1 MLIVFSGLPGTGKTT
16 IASALA
22 VQMGAFYVRIDAIE
36 QAILRSL
43 GTSVGVGAA
52 GYDVALAVAEG
63 NVGTGRV
70 IVVDCV
76 NPVAQSPAAWRHVAD
91 RLDVKLHNIEI
102 ICSDAKKH
110 QRQVEMRVA
119 DIPGHAVPN
128 WEAVARHEYEAW
140 TEERLVVDTALVSP
154 AEAVRLIVAAVAR

>member
-43 GTSVGVGAA
+43 GTSVGMA
-52 GYDVALAVAEG
+52 GYDVALAIAEG
-63 NVGTGRV
+63 NLGPGRV
-70 IVVDCV
+70 VVVDCV
-76 NPVAQSPAAWRHVAD
+76 NPVAQSRAAWRHVAD

-102 ICSDAKKH
+102 ICSDAKEH
-110 QRQVEMRVA
+110 QRRVEMRVA

-128 WEAVARHEYEAW
+128 WESVARHEYEAW
-140 TEERLVVDTALVSP
+140 TEERLVVDTALLSP